1 MESRFP
7 RPGVTADMSN
17 ALKSQG
23 IVRTPPAIAALLARW
38 ALRSS
43 DDHVLDAGFGEG
55 TFLLESARR
64 LQTLGTSTD
73 RLADQLHGID
83 ARPNASAMLRQ
94 TFNSH
99 GLAANMPGVRT
110 GDFFTSSFPPM
121 DAMVGNPPIVPHWRQ
136 QDMDALRAASA
147 ASPESGTFSRLTDP
161 QCYFVIHGARFLK
174 PGGRLALIVSDSWLD
189 MQYGTAFKDYL
200 LRTFA
205 LRGLL
210 GFRARIFRQLRVRP
224 VVLLAEKRV
233 ETEIR
238 NRQPVAFVSFN
249 GQLPGSLPHDPGRL
263 LASGS
268 PQTDGTIVP
277 PAELKPGA
285 KWTPL
290 LYAPEVYR
298 TLRLHTGLTPLSSL
312 AQVRLGLQT
321 FAKMFY
327 VVPLAVQQR
336 WQLERR
342 WLMPLLLS
350 PKDFDT
356 LCLSS
361 DLSARHYILAC
372 DAAKGRLV
380 GTRAL
385 RYIEYWENQVLT
397 PRGQTQPVIGVQN
410 LPRVANT
417 GRTPWY
423 NLLDH
428 LTRRGTAPILLP
440 RRMHRR
446 LRVVWNQAGWV
457 AGENFIEV
465 TPRAG
470 IATEALLA
478 VLNASITEMALRVD
492 AHVYGGGVYSLSPG
506 SVGEVPVVDV
516 RRLPPP
522 VLNRIETAY
531 NQFLNTGGSD
541 RGRLDAAVFS
551 AAELPDALF
560 ENLQTALGRMQGF
573 ANAVAQPA
581 SSEDRDGPEELRLL

>member
-23 IVRTPPAIAALLARW
+23 FVRTPAAIAALLARW
-38 ALRSS
+38 ALRSP

-55 TFLLESARR
+55 TFLLESAKC
-64 LQTLGTSTD
+64 LQTLGASTD
-73 RLADQLHGID
+73 RLANQLHGID
-83 ARPNASAMLRQ
+83 ARPDASAMLRQ
-94 TFNSH
+94 TFSSY
-99 GLAANMPGVRT
+99 GLAANLPGVRT

-121 DAMVGNPPIVPHWRQ
+121 DAMVGNPPIVHHWRQ
-136 QDMDALRAASA
+136 QDMDALRSA
-147 ASPESGTFSRLTDP
+147 AVPSPETGNFSRLTDP
-161 QCYFVIHGARFLK
+161 QCYFVIHAARFLK

-205 LRGLL
+205 VRGLL
-210 GFRARIFRQLRVRP
+210 GFQARIFRQVRVRP

-268 PQTDGTIVP
+268 PQTDGAIVP
-277 PAELKPGA
+277 LDDLKPEA

-298 TLRLHTGLTPLSSL
+298 TLREHTGMTPLSSL

-350 PKDFDT
+350 PKDLDT

-361 DLSARHYILAC
+361 DLSARHYVLAC
-372 DAAKGRLV
+372 DAAKERLA

-385 RYIEYWENQVLT
+385 RYVEYWENQVLT

-457 AGENFIEV
+457 AGESFIEV

-470 IATEALLA
+470 IAPQALLA

-516 RRLPPP
+516 RRLPSP
-522 VLNRIETAY
+522 VLNRIARAY
-531 NQFLNTGGSD
+531 NQFLNTGGAD
-541 RGRLDAAVFS
+541 RGRLDAAVF
-551 AAELPDALF
+551 AAAGLPDALF

>member
-1 MESRFP
+1 
-7 RPGVTADMSN
+7 MSN
-17 ALKSQG
+17 ALNSQG
-23 IVRTPPAIAALLARW
+23 FVRTPPAIAELLTRW

-55 TFLLESARR
+55 TFLLESARS
-64 LQTLGTSTD
+64 LQKLGTSTD
-73 RLADQLHGID
+73 RLASQLHGID
-83 ARPNASAMLRQ
+83 ARPEASAMLRQ
-94 TFNSH
+94 TFSSH
-99 GLAANMPGVRT
+99 GLPTNLPGIRT

-121 DAMVGNPPIVPHWRQ
+121 DAMVGNSPIVHHWRQ
-136 QDMDALRAASA
+136 QNMDALRAAA
-147 ASPESGTFSRLTDP
+147 APPPETGNFSRLTDP
-161 QCYFVIHGARFLK
+161 QCYFVIHGAQLLK
-174 PGGRLALIVSDSWLD
+174 PGGRLALIVSDSWMD

-205 LRGLL
+205 VRGLL
-210 GFRARIFRQLRVRP
+210 GFQARIFRQVRVRS
-224 VVLLAEKRV
+224 VVLLAEKRSKT
-233 ETEIR
+233 ETGY
-238 NRQPVAFVSFN
+238 RQPVAFVTFN
-249 GQLPGSLPHDPGRL
+249 CQLPGSLPHDPCRL
-263 LASGS
+263 LARGS

-277 PAELKPGA
+277 LDELKPEA
-285 KWTPL
+285 KWTRL
-290 LYAPEVYR
+290 LYAPEVYK
-298 TLRLHTGLTPLSSL
+298 TLREHTGLTPLGSL

-342 WLMPLLLS
+342 WLLPLLLS
-350 PKDFDT
+350 PKDFNT
-356 LCLSS
+356 PCLTS
-361 DLSARHYILAC
+361 DLSARHYVLAC
-372 DAAKGRLV
+372 DAAKGRLA

-417 GRTPWY
+417 GRRPWY

-440 RRMHRR
+440 RRMYRR

-457 AGENFIEV
+457 AGENFIEI

-470 IATEALLA
+470 IAPQTLLA
-478 VLNASITEMALRVD
+478 VLNASVTEIALRVD

-522 VLNRIETAY
+522 VLNRIERAY
-531 NQFLNTGGSD
+531 SQFLNTGGSD
-541 RGRLDAAVFS
+541 RGRLDAAVF
-551 AAELPDALF
+551 AAAGLPDALF

-581 SSEDRDGPEELRLL
+581 SGEDRDGPEELRLL